1 MNFSIFGASDTTTSP
16 AKPEEQVPKV
26 EDKADE
32 VVEEARGGEEEE
44 PTAEQ
49 KDEEDQREKEEEE
62 PPREEDVVEDKK
74 EEDDADPRTSTLTGS
89 ATASLTA
96 DGKSTYLAFLEE
108 SHKNGG
114 PSTAGRGRKKSAAT
128 GSRRSASSRS
138 SRSRSRSTR
147 RSRSRSTRQEKRSM
161 SKNNKAK
168 KETAP
173 PPAKEAE
180 ATKEERRSRSLSPRK
195 LVGSFRK
202 SKTDQDHPPPS
213 SYSSSTKEVAM
224 ADMTTADGKSAY
236 LAYLEANHKAS
247 AGGSKKKR
255 ASSRSRSRSRSR
267 PQKSTTTEKP
277 NRRSLSRP
285 RKSSTTEKTDKPK
298 RRSLSPRRK
307 SNRIYAKPST
317 KATKKD
323 LLPADKQSSAVTTAS
338 AAAASAPGA
347 SVAPAVVDG
356 KSEYLA
362 FLEANNKMGSSGKKP
377 SGGGSRRNLFRSKS
391 KRSTR
396 SVPVDTDT
404 AEEATAKKGAEAPVY
419 VETKDINLDD
429 GTKDKGIACDE
440 SQPPTD
446 DSFVEPEELKDVAIA
461 NMDTPVLSNIAEAA
475 TDDETTSAP
484 STAEVEQETEL
495 TKSGFFDNLLD
506 CTSMGFCLA
515 SSKSPTTVI
524 SEDLMPAEDK

>member
-1 MNFSIFGASDTTTSP
+1 MKISIFGASDATTAATPSP
-16 AKPEEQVPKV
+16 AKAAELQEPKAEEKV
-26 EDKADE
+26 DE
-32 VVEEARGGEEEE
+32 AAEEARGGEE
-44 PTAEQ
+44 PTVE
-49 KDEEDQREKEEEE
+49 KKEEEDQREKEE
-62 PPREEDVVEDKK
+62 PPREEED
-74 EEDDADPRTSTLTGS
+74 ASPSSTLTGS

-108 SHKNGG
+108 THKNGG
-114 PSTAGRGRKKSAAT
+114 PSTAGRGRRKSAAA
-128 GSRRSASSRS
+128 GGSSRRSASRS

-147 RSRSRSTRQEKRSM
+147 RSRSRSTRQGKRSM

-173 PPAKEAE
+173 SPPAKEAE
-180 ATKEERRSRSLSPRK
+180 APKEERRSRSLSPRK

-202 SKTDQDHPPPS
+202 SKKDQTPPPPS
-213 SYSSSTKEVAM
+213 SSSSTKEVIM
-224 ADMTTADGKSAY
+224 PDMTTADGKSAY
-236 LAYLEANHKAS
+236 LAYLEANHMAS
-247 AGGSKKKR
+247 VGGSKKNR
-255 ASSRSRSRSRSR
+255 SSSRSRSRSR
-267 PQKSTTTEKP
+267 PQKSATTEKP
-277 NRRSLSRP
+277 KRRSLSRP
-285 RKSSTTEKTDKPK
+285 RKSATTAEKAEKPK
-298 RRSLSPRRK
+298 RRSLSPRRR
-307 SNRIYAKPST
+307 SNRIYAQPSP

-323 LLPADKQSSAVTTAS
+323 LPPADKQSAV
-338 AAAASAPGA
+338 AASV
-347 SVAPAVVDG
+347 SAPAVVDG

-362 FLEANNKMGSSGKKP
+362 FLEANHKMGSSGKKP
-377 SGGGSRRNLFRSKS
+377 SGGGGGGSKRNLFRSKS
-391 KRSTR
+391 KRSSAR
-396 SVPVDTDT
+396 SVPVDTG
-404 AEEATAKKGAEAPVY
+404 AVEEATTKKNADAPVY
-419 VETKDINLDD
+419 VETEAVNLDD
-429 GTKDKGIACDE
+429 GTKKGIACDE

>member
-1 MNFSIFGASDTTTSP
+1 MKISIFGASDATTAATPSP
-16 AKPEEQVPKV
+16 AKAAELQEPKAEEKV
-26 EDKADE
+26 DE
-32 VVEEARGGEEEE
+32 AAEEARGGEE
-44 PTAEQ
+44 PTVE
-49 KDEEDQREKEEEE
+49 KKEEEDQREKEE

-147 RSRSRSTRQEKRSM
+147 RSRSRSTRQGKRSM

-173 PPAKEAE
+173 SPPAKEAE
-180 ATKEERRSRSLSPRK
+180 APKEERRSRSLSPRK

-202 SKTDQDHPPPS
+202 SKKDQTPPPPS
-213 SYSSSTKEVAM
+213 SSSSTKEVIM
-224 ADMTTADGKSAY
+224 PDMTTADGKSAY
-236 LAYLEANHKAS
+236 LAYLEANHMAS
-247 AGGSKKKR
+247 VGGSKKNR
-255 ASSRSRSRSRSR
+255 SSSRSRSRSR
-267 PQKSTTTEKP
+267 PQKSATTEKP
-277 NRRSLSRP
+277 KRRSLSRP
-285 RKSSTTEKTDKPK
+285 RKSATTAEKAEKPK
-298 RRSLSPRRK
+298 RRSLSPRRR
-307 SNRIYAKPST
+307 SNRIYAQPSP

-323 LLPADKQSSAVTTAS
+323 LPPADKQSAV
-338 AAAASAPGA
+338 AASV
-347 SVAPAVVDG
+347 SAPAVVDG

-362 FLEANNKMGSSGKKP
+362 FLEANHKMGSSGKKP
-377 SGGGSRRNLFRSKS
+377 SGGGGGGSKRNLFRSKS
-391 KRSTR
+391 KRSSAR
-396 SVPVDTDT
+396 SVPVDTG
-404 AEEATAKKGAEAPVY
+404 AVEEATTKKNADAPVY
-419 VETKDINLDD
+419 VETEAVNLDD
-429 GTKDKGIACDE
+429 GTKKGIACDE

>member
-1 MNFSIFGASDTTTSP
+1 MKISIFGASDATTAATPSP
-16 AKPEEQVPKV
+16 AKAAELQEPKAEEKV
-26 EDKADE
+26 DE
-32 VVEEARGGEEEE
+32 AAEEARGGEE
-44 PTAEQ
+44 PTVE
-49 KDEEDQREKEEEE
+49 KKEEEDQREKEE
-62 PPREEDVVEDKK
+62 PPREEED
-74 EEDDADPRTSTLTGS
+74 ASPSSTLTGS

-108 SHKNGG
+108 THKNGG
-114 PSTAGRGRKKSAAT
+114 PSTAGRGRRKSAAA
-128 GSRRSASSRS
+128 GGSSRRSASRS

-147 RSRSRSTRQEKRSM
+147 RSRSRSTRQGKRSM

-173 PPAKEAE
+173 SPPAKEAE
-180 ATKEERRSRSLSPRK
+180 APKEERRSRSLSPRK

-202 SKTDQDHPPPS
+202 SKKDQTPPPPS
-213 SYSSSTKEVAM
+213 SSSSTKEVIM
-224 ADMTTADGKSAY
+224 PDMTTADGKSAY
-236 LAYLEANHKAS
+236 LAYLEANHMAS
-247 AGGSKKKR
+247 VGGSKKNR
-255 ASSRSRSRSRSR
+255 SSSRSRSRSR
-267 PQKSTTTEKP
+267 PQKSATTEKP
-277 NRRSLSRP
+277 KRRSLSRP
-285 RKSSTTEKTDKPK
+285 RKSATTAEKAEKPK
-298 RRSLSPRRK
+298 RRSLSPRRR
-307 SNRIYAKPST
+307 SNRIYAQPSP

-323 LLPADKQSSAVTTAS
+323 LPPADKQSAV
-338 AAAASAPGA
+338 AASV
-347 SVAPAVVDG
+347 SAPAVVDG

-362 FLEANNKMGSSGKKP
+362 FLEANHKMGSSGKKP

-446 DSFVEPEELKDVAIA
+446 DSFVEPEELKDMAISH
-461 NMDTPVLSNIAEAA
+461 MDTPVLSNIAEAA
-475 TDDETTSAP
+475 TDDEMTTSGP

-495 TKSGFFDNLLD
+495 TKSGLFDSILD
-506 CTSMGFCLA
+506 CTSMGFCLGG
-515 SSKSPTTVI
+515 STSPTTVI